1 VTPPTE
7 AAEPKTGAGGG
18 PLRRSARL
26 TPRLRAWA
34 GPVAALAVAGYLLT
48 GVFTVGADEQAVIR
62 RFGRVAARL
71 GPGIHYRLPW
81 PVDRV
86 NVIKTTSVMK
96 TGVGFD
102 LPEGDARASG
112 VEILTGD
119 TNIVSVAMT
128 LQYVIRNPAAFLF
141 DLENPPALVGS
152 VAESVLT
159 ETVLGMPVDE
169 VLTTGRL
176 TIQERVKTRT
186 QAILD
191 RYDSGIQI
199 TSASMMGITFD
210 ASVAQAFQ
218 DVASAGADRENKIN
232 QGRSYAN
239 DLLPK
244 ARGEARS
251 MVLAAQSYKDQHV
264 AEAIGDTARFLELL
278 AEYHKAPDVTRTR
291 LYLEAMEKIMPKVRK
306 YVIDSERGQKPINLR
321 LGPTPP

>member
-1 VTPPTE
+1 MTLR
-7 AAEPKTGAGGG
+7 AEPREPETATVG
-18 PLRRSARL
+18 PLRLATWL
-26 TPRLRAWA
+26 TAGRRAWA
-34 GPVAALAVAGYLLT
+34 APLAALAIAGYLLT
-48 GVFTVGADEQAVIR
+48 GVFTVAADEQAVIR
-62 RFGRVAARL
+62 RFGRVVARL

-96 TGVGFD
+96 TGVGFE
-102 LPEGDARASG
+102 LPEGDARVSG

-141 DLENPPALVGS
+141 DIESPPALVGS

-159 ETVLGMPVDE
+159 EIVLGMPVDE

-176 TIQERVKTRT
+176 TIQDRVKTRT

-264 AEAIGDTARFLELL
+264 AEAVGDTTRFLELM
-278 AEYHKAPDVTRTR
+278 AEYNKSPDVTRTR
-291 LYLEAMEKIMPKVRK
+291 LYLESMEKILPKVRK

-321 LGPTPP
+321 LGPTTP

>member
-1 VTPPTE
+1 MELRTEPRERETPELSPPPPLGHRPRRR
-7 AAEPKTGAGGG
+7 AAWVGW
-18 PLRRSARL
+18 LL
-26 TPRLRAWA
+26 
-34 GPVAALAVAGYLLT
+34 ALAAAGYLLT
-48 GVFTVGADEQAVIR
+48 GIFTVAADEQAVIR

-86 NVIKTTSVMK
+86 DVIKTTAVMK
-96 TGVGFD
+96 TGVGFE
-102 LPEGDARASG
+102 LPEAEARVVG

-128 LQYVIRNPAAFLF
+128 LQYVIGNPAAFLF
-141 DLENPPALVGS
+141 DIETPSVLVS
-152 VAESVLT
+152 LVAESVLT

-176 TIQERVKTRT
+176 TIQEQVKTRT

-191 RYDSGIQI
+191 RYDSGIQL
-199 TSASMMGITFD
+199 TSVSMMGITFD

-251 MVLAAQSYKDQHV
+251 IVLAAQSYKDQHI
-264 AEAIGDTARFLELL
+264 AEATGNTTRFLELMT
-278 AEYHKAPDVTRTR
+278 EFNKAPDVTRTR
-291 LYLEAMEKIMPKVRK
+291 LYLEAMEKILPKLRK
-306 YVIDSERGQKPINLR
+306 YVIDSEHGQKPINLR
-321 LGPTPP
+321 LGPTTP

>member
-1 VTPPTE
+1 VT
-7 AAEPKTGAGGG
+7 EPREPETVTVG
-18 PLRRSARL
+18 PLRRATWLPAR
-26 TPRLRAWA
+26 RRAWA
-34 GPVAALAVAGYLLT
+34 GPLAALVITGYLLT
-48 GVFTVGADEQAVIR
+48 GVFTVAADEQAVIR
-62 RFGRVAARL
+62 RFGRVVARL

-102 LPEGDARASG
+102 LLEGDARLSG

-141 DLENPPALVGS
+141 DIESPPALVGS

-176 TIQERVKTRT
+176 TIQDRVKTRT

-218 DVASAGADRENKIN
+218 DVASASADRENKIN

-264 AEAIGDTARFLELL
+264 AEAIGDTTRFLELMK
-278 AEYHKAPDVTRTR
+278 EYNKAPDVTRTR
-291 LYLEAMEKIMPKVRK
+291 LYLEAMEKILPKVRK